1 MPSLRS
7 DFKEKLLSYVPFLN
21 DMLKDDMEKLR
32 SKLED
37 LQEEVFDYNR
47 LKNYF
52 EALKKHILEEETLN
66 TQVDVRRKSSF
77 QGMMINTN
85 KILVSIGLDYYVALS
100 LDEALPVIDKRIH
113 RLEKEIAF
121 YMNGVAV
128 TRSHLTLV
136 LRRLIA
142 LENLKKF
149 LLETFS
155 VTSKTTSNCF
165 YYV

>member
-85 KILVSIGLDYYVALS
+85 KILVPIGLDYYVALS
-100 LDEALPVIDKRIH
+100 LDEALPVINKRIH
-113 RLEKEIAF
+113 RLDKEIAF
-121 YMNGVAV
+121 YKNRSAV
-128 TRSHLTLV
+128 TKSHIKLV
-136 LRRLIA
+136 LLG
-142 LENLKKF
+142 LMEVQNLN
-149 LLETFS
+149 
-155 VTSKTTSNCF
+155 KTPS
-165 YYV
+165 